1 MMGGHVRPVNPIFT
15 SGEHSNLANSY
26 EVLRNPAASTPPP
39 NLRIENMQ
47 DQPRRHP
54 LAIPVYGIFL
64 LALVQA
70 LLVASEFLI
79 PLTGA
84 ILAYFLLN
92 APRRILAKLGIGAP
106 VAAAIFTLII
116 GTTLTLSVMA
126 LAQPVTNFVED
137 IPGLIDDV
145 RVMARNPGG
154 PFEALSEAAAAAG
167 DAVDDATNDSGD
179 PMEVK
184 IVDGPGVA
192 NSVVLLAPGLLG
204 QLAFSL
210 CLLFFLVASGDLFI
224 KKAVQVVDGFHDKK
238 QTFIT
243 IRTIERRL
251 GNYLGA
257 ITLINCCL
265 GLCIGVAMWWWGMPS
280 PWLIGLMGTVLNF
293 VPFVGAVVGS
303 LLAGIIALVTF
314 MAPWTAVGVLLTYYG
329 LTAFEG
335 QFATPALVGKRLR
348 LNVVVVFLAVAFFAW
363 IWSVIGMIVA
373 VPMLIVV
380 KVICDSVPK
389 FRKIGL
395 FLGDADGFSSTD
407 EESLRQRKTS

>member
-1 MMGGHVRPVNPIFT
+1 VNLIFVPV
-15 SGEHSNLANSY
+15 EHSSLPKSY
-26 EVLRNPAASTPPP
+26 EVLRDQVASVTPPKI
-39 NLRIENMQ
+39 RIESMQ
-47 DQPRRHP
+47 DQSQRHP
-54 LAIPVYGIFL
+54 LAVPVYGIFL

-79 PLTGA
+79 PVTGA

-92 APRRILAKLGIGAP
+92 APRRGLARLGIGAP
-106 VAAAIFTLII
+106 IAAAIFTLII

-137 IPGLIDDV
+137 IPALIDDV

-167 DAVDDATNDSGD
+167 DAVDDATSDNGN
-179 PMEVK
+179 PMEVQ

-192 NSVVLLAPGLLG
+192 NSVVSLAPGLFG

-224 KKAVQVVDGFHDKK
+224 KKAVQVVDSFHDKK

-243 IRTIERRL
+243 IRMIERRL

-293 VPFVGAVVGS
+293 VPFVGALVGS
-303 LLAGIIALVTF
+303 LLAGVIALVTF
-314 MAPWTAVGVLLTYYG
+314 MAPWTAAGVLLTYYG

-348 LNVVVVFLAVAFFAW
+348 LNVVVVFMAVAFFAW

-373 VPMLIVV
+373 VPMLIVI

-395 FLGDADGFSSTD
+395 FLGDADVVSSTD
-407 EESLRQRKTS
+407 DEDRRHHKTSGDVQ